1 MPAFERKR
9 AMLIKRK
16 PSTARCNDEIYVSY
30 LLSDPQ
36 YTSCTRLAGI
46 METISHDSINRFLAR
61 ERYEPKDLFAEE
73 KDKIELIGGVL
84 SVDDSVLDKPYSD
97 TKAAAF
103 IDLFWS
109 GKHHRVVQGI
119 NLITL
124 FYTDIHGIS
133 VPVNYRICDKRTGKT
148 KNDYF
153 RDMLIEVL
161 SWDVLPSWVTGDS
174 WYSSLENLKFIRA
187 QKLNF
192 MFGVES
198 NRVVSVVR
206 GEYIQIQK
214 FEGWSSENI
223 ETVYLKDY
231 GMVKACRQLY
241 KNAYRYYVMS
251 THELDNLENITSIDF
266 NRVHDRH
273 WTIER
278 FHRAIKQVCNIERF
292 QVRNE
297 NPIKNH
303 IFCAIK
309 AFVRLKFMRLNKSI
323 SHWYE
328 LKKDLYVKV
337 IRDYIIES
345 AKNVAAVNA

>member
-1 MPAFERKR
+1 MFFARKR
-9 AMLIKRK
+9 VMLIKTK
-16 PSTARCNDEIYVSY
+16 PSTAHCNDEIYISY

-36 YTSCTRLAGI
+36 YTSCTRLADI
-46 METISHDSINRFLAR
+46 IETISHDSINRFLER
-61 ERYEPKDLFAEE
+61 ERFEPKDLFDAE
-73 KDKIELIGGVL
+73 KDKIELMGGTL

-97 TKAAAF
+97 PSKAAF

-109 GKHHRVVQGI
+109 GKHKCVVKGI
-119 NLITL
+119 NLISL
-124 FYTDIHGIS
+124 FYTDIHGVS
-133 VPVNYRICDKRTGKT
+133 VPVNYRIVDKKSGKT

-153 RDMLIEVL
+153 KEMLVEVIAWGL
-161 SWDVLPSWVTGDS
+161 APVWVTGDS
-174 WYSSLENLKFIRA
+174 WYSSLENLKFIRK

-192 MFGVES
+192 MFGIEN
-198 NRVVSVVR
+198 NRIVSFVR

-214 FEGWSSENI
+214 FEGWSAHND

-231 GMVKACRQLY
+231 GMVRVFRQLY
-241 KNAYRYYVMS
+241 KNAYRYYIMS
-251 THELDNLENITSIDF
+251 TAELNNLESVTTVDF
-266 NRVHDRH
+266 NRVHNAH
-273 WTIER
+273 WSIER

-309 AFVRLKFMRLNKSI
+309 AFVKLEFMRINDKI

-328 LKKDLYVKV
+328 IKKDLYVKV

-345 AKNVAAVNA
+345 AKTEAAVNA